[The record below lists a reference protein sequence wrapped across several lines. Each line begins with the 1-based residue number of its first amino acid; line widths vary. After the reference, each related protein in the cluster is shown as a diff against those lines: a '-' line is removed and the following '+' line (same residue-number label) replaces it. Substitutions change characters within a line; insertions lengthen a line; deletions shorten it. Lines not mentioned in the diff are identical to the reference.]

1 MTHAVQTR
9 GTSRQRMGI
18 AGSVIAT
25 MTALTVAFAA
35 TPASAADLSGGHVD
49 FVSVAA
55 NGSQLKLGSN
65 YEDTGWVAPSAY
77 TLKVKSS
84 SGASGTGYIL
94 PETSTEAASRGVPFA
109 GFSGDEDLRGIGFNP
124 GDTVTVK
131 LESVAY
137 TPASGQTG
145 TGTVSISQG
154 GTSWFTN
161 SAKTHAFQVDGVD
174 EEEAFH
180 EHAKWV
186 FSKAGTYKLTFSA
199 TGKGKTASS
208 TTYTV
213 KAGV

>member
-1 MTHAVQTR
+1 MTHAVQTKGMVR
-9 GTSRQRMGI
+9 RRMGI

-25 MTALTVAFAA
+25 ITALTVAVAA

-65 YEDTGWVAPSAY
+65 YEDTGWVAPSTY

-94 PETSTEAASRGVPFA
+94 PESSTEAASRGVPFA
-109 GFSGDEDLRGIGFNP
+109 GFSGDEDLRNVGFAE

-131 LESVAY
+131 LASVAY
-137 TPASGQTG
+137 TPAAGQSG

-161 SAKTHAFQVDGVD
+161 SAKTHAFEVEGTED
-174 EEEAFH
+174 EAFH

-199 TGKGKTASS
+199 TGKGKTAGA

>member
-1 MTHAVQTR
+1 
-9 GTSRQRMGI
+9 MGI

-35 TPASAADLSGGHVD
+35 TPASAADLTGGHVD

-65 YEDTGWVAPSAY
+65 YEDTGWVAPSTY
-77 TLKVKSS
+77 TLKVRSS
-84 SGASGTGYIL
+84 AGTSGTGYIL
-94 PETSTEAASRGVPFA
+94 PETAAEASSRGVPFA
-109 GFSGDEDLRGIGFNP
+109 GFSGDEDLRDAGFQA
-124 GDTVTVK
+124 GSALTVK
-131 LESVAY
+131 LVSVAY

-161 SAKTHAFQVDGVD
+161 ASKTHAFTVEADGD
-174 EEEAFH
+174 EAFH

-199 TGKGKTASS
+199 SGQGKSAGS

-213 KAGV
+213 TAG